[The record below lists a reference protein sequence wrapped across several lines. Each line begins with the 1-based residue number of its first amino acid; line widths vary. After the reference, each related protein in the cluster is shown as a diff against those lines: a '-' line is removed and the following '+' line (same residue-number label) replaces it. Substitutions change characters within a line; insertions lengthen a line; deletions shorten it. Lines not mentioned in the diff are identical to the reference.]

1 VETDR
6 HETSACVYGSRPGR
20 LYPRRLGYNCRALRS
35 VPDGLRRRFGLLER
49 VRFPQL
55 IPIRRRFSLRAVRA
69 CGPWERKLQI
79 ELHTHV
85 MSNENTFPSK
95 SESKRNAKP
104 SETEKG
110 EEKGNRHR
118 AGSVSAGRRAP

>member
-1 VETDR
+1 METDR
-6 HETSACVYGSRPGR
+6 QTSACVYGSRPGR

-85 MSNENTFPSK
+85 MSNEKTHFHRKVRAKETQSRLK
-95 SESKRNAKP
+95 LKR
-104 SETEKG
+104 EKR
-110 EEKGNRHR
+110 KGTGT
-118 AGSVSAGRRAP
+118 ALAP

>member
-69 CGPWERKLQI
+69 GRGKENSKLNYI
-79 ELHTHV
+79 RT
-85 MSNENTFPSK
+85 
-95 SESKRNAKP
+95 
-104 SETEKG
+104 
-110 EEKGNRHR
+110 
-118 AGSVSAGRRAP
+118 